1 MIRCVAAI
9 DCGTTSTKCALLDL
23 KGRVVAGSSTPAPM
37 RQTADGGVEV
47 DAEQTLD
54 DVRRGLATCMA
65 AGRKRG
71 LDVLGCAVTNQR
83 ATVVCMGANDRPLGP
98 ALSWQDMRGA
108 RLLEAFGR
116 RLSADAYF
124 RMTGLPLF
132 PAFSLAKLLW
142 LQAHEP
148 ERCRRTRRFVLL
160 HDFILRGLGCRDWVT
175 DVSNASLTGLLDVNT
190 RRWSA
195 ELLNRAGLDAAQFN
209 PLVDPGTPVGHVSA
223 RVARLTGLRP
233 GLPLVAGAGDQQCA
247 GVGAGAVEPGTVEI
261 TLGTVAVPLCVSD
274 RPALDPARRVTCCVH
289 AVPGRW
295 NCEGLQNAAGISTR
309 WLAGLRGD
317 RRPLGPGAWRAAGL
331 LGPGAEGVLFLP
343 YLLGAGSPWWNA
355 EATGALLGLRAA
367 HGPAHALRAVLEG
380 VAFENRA
387 ILDVFRELGV
397 PVKEVRLTGGGSE
410 KTPWT
415 RIQADVYGVPVVT
428 LENPQATLVG
438 AAVLAACGAGAF
450 ASPREAV
457 KQMVRPGARVDP
469 NPAARAAYDA
479 LYARYTDVRKAFD
492 TAGMWSRIR
501 HRG

>member
-9 DCGTTSTKCALLDL
+9 DCGTTTTKCALLDL
-23 KGRVVAGSSTPAPM
+23 EGRAVAASAAPAPV

-47 DAEQTLD
+47 DAVQTLA
-54 DVRRGLATCMA
+54 DVRRGLAACIA
-65 AGRKRG
+65 ASRKRG
-71 LDVLGCAVTNQR
+71 AEVLGCAVTNQR
-83 ATVVCMGANDRPLGP
+83 ATVVCVGADDRPLGP
-98 ALSWQDMRGA
+98 ALSWQDMRGGQ
-108 RLLEAFGR
+108 LLEAFGR
-116 RLSADAYF
+116 RIPADVYF
-124 RMTGLPLF
+124 RTTGLPLF

-142 LQAHEP
+142 LKDREP
-148 ERCRRTRRFVLL
+148 ERYRRTRRFALL
-160 HDFILRGLGCRDWVT
+160 HDFILHGLGCRDWVT

-190 RRWSA
+190 RRWSTA
-195 ELLNRAGLDAAQFN
+195 LLDLAGLDAGKLN
-209 PLVDPGTPVGHVSA
+209 PLVEPGTPVGRVSA
-223 RVARLTGLRP
+223 SAARLTGLRP

-295 NCEGLQNAAGISTR
+295 NCEGLQNAAGASTR
-309 WLAGLRGD
+309 WLAEVRGGKG
-317 RRPLGPGAWRAAGL
+317 RIGPAAWRAAGRL
-331 LGPGAEGVLFLP
+331 APGADGVLFFP
-343 YLLGAGSPWWNA
+343 YLLGAGAPWWNA
-355 EATGALLGLRAA
+355 DATGALLGLRTT

-397 PVKEVRLTGGGSE
+397 PVDEVRLTGGGSE

-415 RIQADVYGVPVVT
+415 RIQANVYGVPVVT

-438 AAVLAACGAGAF
+438 AAVLAACGAGVF
-450 ASPREAV
+450 AAPREAV
-457 KQMVRPGARVDP
+457 RQMVRP
-469 NPAARAAYDA
+469 AARFDPDPAVRTAYDA
-479 LYARYTDVRKAFD
+479 LYERYADVRRGFD
-492 TAGMWSRIR
+492 AAGMWTRIQ